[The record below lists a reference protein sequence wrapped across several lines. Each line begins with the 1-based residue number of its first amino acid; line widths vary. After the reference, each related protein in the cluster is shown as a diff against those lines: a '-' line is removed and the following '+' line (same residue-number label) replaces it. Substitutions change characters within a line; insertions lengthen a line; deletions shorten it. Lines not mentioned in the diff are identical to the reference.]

1 MPQRAHR
8 YSSAGPLA
16 DDPVILTCAISGA
29 LASREQCPAIPY
41 TPAEYAAEAR
51 RIVDE
56 GVSDLRG
63 LMFQV
68 GAAAMQVA
76 AAGHTDEARKILA
89 DTRRAL
95 YKILAEDE
103 PTEV

>member
-1 MPQRAHR
+1 MP
-8 YSSAGPLA
+8 SSSRPRDASTSTGNREELG
-16 DDPVILTCAISGA
+16 DPF
-29 LASREQCPAIPY
+29 E
-41 TPAEYAAEAR
+41 AATGG
-51 RIVDE
+51 VDE
-56 GVSDLRG
+56 GVMDLRG

-95 YKILAEDE
+95 YKILAEDD
-103 PTEV
+103 PGDAA

>member
-1 MPQRAHR
+1 MRH
-8 YSSAGPLA
+8 LA
-16 DDPVILTCAISGA
+16 LS
-29 LASREQCPAIPY
+29 
-41 TPAEYAAEAR
+41 
-51 RIVDE
+51 
-56 GVSDLRG
+56 LR
-63 LMFQV
+63 
-68 GAAAMQVA
+68 